1 MRIKRLIPMVALLVI
16 AVAAFAL
23 AGAQQAPGSGVRV
36 PPGQLVDS
44 PNAAAS
50 AQRPSSNRP
59 PVPQAPSLPPVPSS
73 HQLAFSADF
82 ASADQLSSSWQ
93 PLVTQGTFGVEPSS
107 WTVKDG
113 TLHQRGDAREF
124 VTYDMAALII
134 KGVLLSDGI
143 VHAAVYP
150 TSGEPVGVVFRGSDA
165 GFYRLSLFPSMP
177 SMPSMPSQVQ
187 GAEGGQ
193 SRVSKA
199 VIEKV
204 TPTSRVVVA
213 EAPVSEYA
221 GYTLQEWSS
230 ITVSTQGTSIEVRVN
245 GQTILQAQ
253 DAGQAGSDGKAL
265 TSGWAGVWS
274 SADMGARFDNVR
286 LLQLAAGR

>member
-1 MRIKRLIPMVALLVI
+1 MVALLVI

-177 SMPSMPSQVQ
+177 SMPSLGEGE
-187 GAEGGQ
+187 GAGEGEGTQGQ

-213 EAPVSEYA
+213 EAPLSEYA

-274 SADMGARFDNVR
+274 SADMGVRFDNVR